1 MTLRLIN
8 SVGRSMQCP
17 VCLRFGVSDERF
29 RLPEVIGQHSAQ
41 KPIMVFCCTRNS
53 SLTTAKELARL
64 WTLTNPPARLWKGP
78 QKHLDASNEELKTS
92 LAAGVAFHHAG
103 LGPADRHTVEMGFK
117 EGHISVICCTS
128 TLAVGVN
135 LPCHLVIIK
144 NTVGW
149 QDGRC
154 KEYSDLE
161 MMQMLGRAGR
171 PQFDDSATAVILTK
185 KDRVAHYE
193 KLVQGSESLES
204 CLHLNLIDHLNAEIG
219 LGNVCD
225 VQSAV
230 KWLAGTFLFVRLSR
244 NPTHYNLK
252 EGAKQEDEDEMLRQ
266 ICEKDINMLRECG
279 LIETESLCSTEAGE
293 AMARYYI
300 RFETMKALLSL
311 KSKATLHET
320 LNAISLASE
329 FHEVR
334 LKANE
339 KALYKEINRDTGIR
353 FPINVDLALPTHKVS
368 LLIQSELGAIDFPDA
383 EGLQKHKFTFNQ
395 DKGIVFAHVNRLIRC
410 LIDCQIA
417 RSDSISICSALE
429 LARSLGA
436 KVWDH
441 SPLQMKQLEQ
451 IGVVAVRKLAAAGIT
466 SIEGLECTEAHQIE
480 VVLSKNPPFGSKLLA
495 RLREFPKLWVAVK
508 MIKKDVK
515 FDCVNIHFG
524 VELAFMN
531 DKTPT
536 MFQRKPVHVCCLT
549 ERSDGHMIDF
559 RRMRMQNGLKIELS
573 AQLTSADETI
583 LCHVMCDEIAGTS
596 QKAELLPDLPAH
608 AFATLQKKDTDVH
621 NQMKQINVSIDSA
634 ATAAI
639 SNTKD
644 QVVHST
650 QGFIAINKPGTP
662 TAPHSRLRRE
672 TRDVNQGCQD
682 LDDFDGDD
690 LQIDDF
696 LNVQDHRKKTKHS
709 CHRPPLQFD
718 DTDWLSIATSSS
730 SPPKISTKA
739 SKSHVSHGEDWAAE
753 MDRQDEEEYELT
765 RLANGKWACNHKCND
780 KTSCKHF
787 CCREGLDKPPSKP
800 KKRAARKTQKEDGL
814 NQLTIPTSLTK
825 TAANASYK
833 GNLAT
838 KKLKADPKN
847 ALSGSKPNSSIP
859 QLKKKASAQG
869 RLALVEKDKN
879 AVLAKRKEPPVK
891 PLSSDYG
898 DDSFDDL
905 PSPSKLMVD
914 FRKNLAKRESSA
926 CNAPEKETAFTP
938 SDIEKGRI
946 KSTVHPTKRSQLHQT
961 KPSKPTTPNEH
972 EIIEISDDTPPKA
985 TLNSVEL
992 LESTATG
999 QNTLQVPA
1007 EERSDDMKRK
1017 ASQDENQT
1025 TKRFK
1030 HNPFVTPFQVQSP
1043 EAPKSEEAPLDPKD
1057 SDLPVPRTWFDLNA
1071 EWLRDDID
1079 MIEEFKNI
1087 VDFI

>member
-1 MTLRLIN
+1 MPYLFEI
-8 SVGRSMQCP
+8 QE
-17 VCLRFGVSDERF
+17 SDERF
-29 RLPEVIGQHSAQ
+29 RLPEVIEQHSAQ

-53 SLTTAKELARL
+53 SLTTAKDLARL

-230 KWLAGTFLFVRLSR
+230 KWLAGTFLFVRLRR

-279 LIETESLCSTEAGE
+279 LIETESLCSTQAGE

-339 KALYKEINRDTGIR
+339 KALYREINRDAGIR
-353 FPINVDLALPTHKVS
+353 FPINVDLALPAHKVS
-368 LLIQSELGAIDFPDA
+368 LLIQSELGAIEFPDA
-383 EGLQKHKFTFNQ
+383 EGLRKHNFTFNQ

-417 RSDSISICSALE
+417 RSDSTSICSSLE

-441 SPLQMKQLEQ
+441 SPLQMKQLDQ
-451 IGVVAVRKLAAAGIT
+451 VGIVTVRKLAAAGIT

-495 RLREFPKLWVAVK
+495 RLKEFPKLWVAVK

-515 FDCVNIHFG
+515 VDCVNIHFG

-531 DKTPT
+531 DKTPAR
-536 MFQRKPVHVCCLT
+536 FQRKSVHVCCLT

-559 RRMRMQNGLKIELS
+559 RRMSANMMQNGLKIELS
-573 AQLTSADETI
+573 AQLTSVDETI

-596 QKAELLPDLPAH
+596 RKAELLPDLPAH
-608 AFATLQKKDTDVH
+608 AFATLQKKDSHAH
-621 NQMKQINVSIDSA
+621 NTMKQINVRIGSA
-634 ATAAI
+634 ATATI

-650 QGFIAINKPGTP
+650 QGFTAINKPETP

-672 TRDVNQGCQD
+672 TRDANQGCQD

-696 LNVQDHRKKTKHS
+696 LNVQDHHKKKMDS
-709 CHRPPLQFD
+709 CHRQPLQFD
-718 DTDWLSIATSSS
+718 DKDWLSIATSSP

-739 SKSHVSHGEDWAAE
+739 SKSYVSHGEDWAAE
-753 MDRQDEEEYELT
+753 MDEQDEEEYEPT

-800 KKRAARKTQKEDGL
+800 KKRAAPKTQKEDGL

-825 TAANASYK
+825 TAANASNK

-838 KKLKADPKN
+838 KKVKADPKN

-859 QLKKKASAQG
+859 QPKKKASAQG

-879 AVLAKRKEPPVK
+879 VILAKRKEPPVK
-891 PLSSDYG
+891 PPSSDYG

-905 PSPSKLMVD
+905 PSPSTLLVNV
-914 FRKNLAKRESSA
+914 RKNLAKGESSA
-926 CNAPEKETAFTP
+926 GNAPEKGTAFTP
-938 SDIEKGRI
+938 SDIEKGRT
-946 KSTVHPTKRSQLHQT
+946 KNTVHPTIRSQLHQT
-961 KPSKPTTPNEH
+961 KPSKRTTPDEH

-985 TLNSVEL
+985 TLSSVEL
-992 LESTATG
+992 LKSTATG
-999 QNTLQVPA
+999 QNTLQSPA

-1030 HNPFVTPFQVQSP
+1030 RNPFVTPFRVQSA
-1043 EAPKSEEAPLDPKD
+1043 EAPDFEEAPLDPKD
-1057 SDLPVPRTWFDLNA
+1057 SGLPVPRTWFDLNA